1 MRAFIAINLSDGLKE
16 ELVGLQQRLDEKV
29 QGIRWLKPEQL
40 HITMKFLGEIDTDEI
55 TFFTPFLAELG
66 KKMSPFNI
74 TFSGLGCFPN
84 TRHPRV
90 VWIGVDEGAEQ
101 LRLLSAGIEEVF
113 SSTQKNPLEPEKIK
127 QGSDK
132 FKKKGDFAPH
142 LTLGRRNKKEEVK
155 LAEGLLKEKWRC
167 NNSLQV
173 DAFCL
178 MQSTLRSSGAEYSV
192 LQRFPFHS

>member
-1 MRAFIAINLSDGLKE
+1 MRAFIAINLSDTLKE

-29 QGIRWLKPEQL
+29 KGIRWLKPDQL

-55 TFFTPFLAELG
+55 AFFAPFLAELG
-66 KKMSPFNI
+66 KRMCPFHI

-84 TRHPRV
+84 NRYPRV

-101 LRLLSAGIEEVF
+101 LSLLSAGFEEVF
-113 SSTQKNPLEPEKIK
+113 SFEPKNPLQPEKTK
-127 QGSDK
+127 KGSDK
-132 FKKKGDFAPH
+132 FKKKDDFIPH
-142 LTLGRRNKKEEVK
+142 LTLGRRVKKEKVK

-167 NNSLQV
+167 NNFLHV

-178 MQSTLRSSGAEYSV
+178 MKSTLRSSGAEYNL
-192 LQRFPFHS
+192 LQRFPLHS